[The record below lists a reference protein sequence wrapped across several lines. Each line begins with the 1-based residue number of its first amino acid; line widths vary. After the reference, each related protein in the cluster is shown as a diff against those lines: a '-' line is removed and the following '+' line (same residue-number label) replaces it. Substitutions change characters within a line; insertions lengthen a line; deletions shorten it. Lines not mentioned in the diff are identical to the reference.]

1 VSFYNKEV
9 IKEMIARELR
19 RLEEEIDLV
28 KEEFK
33 NV

>member
-19 RLEEEIDLV
+19 RLEEEIELV